1 MTEADERQ
9 TTLKTAA
16 EFAAE
21 TLVPGGAN
29 IVKGDLKNAR
39 DLRGSRTGRPLC
51 SRAPAIAPCP
61 RLTRLPKRQP
71 DAGSPS
77 IWACGSARP
86 ARDAGGAGKGSGSKL
101 TLYSSFLA

>member
-29 IVKGDLKNAR
+29 IVKGDLKNAGIYAAVGLAAR
-39 DLRGSRTGRPLC
+39 YALGLPGLLLVSADSFTKATTGRRIAEHLGVWQ
-51 SRAPAIAPCP
+51 RETPATQAE
-61 RLTRLPKRQP
+61 
-71 DAGSPS
+71 
-77 IWACGSARP
+77 P
-86 ARDAGGAGKGSGSKL
+86 AKVPAAN
-101 TLYSSFLA
+101 